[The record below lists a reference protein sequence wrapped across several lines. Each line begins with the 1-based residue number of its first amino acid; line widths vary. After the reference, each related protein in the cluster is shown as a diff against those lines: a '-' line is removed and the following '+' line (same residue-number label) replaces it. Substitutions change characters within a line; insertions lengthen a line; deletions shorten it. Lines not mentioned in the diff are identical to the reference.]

1 MSNRLYAWVLA
12 ITVLLGVALSAAMIA
27 YTVDAY
33 KHSSIVH
40 YIASE
45 RW

>member
-1 MSNRLYAWVLA
+1 MSNKVYAWVLA
-12 ITVLLGVALSAAMIA
+12 IVILLGVASSVAMMV

-33 KHSSIVH
+33 EHSSIVH

>member
-1 MSNRLYAWVLA
+1 MSNKVYAWVLA
-12 ITVLLGVALSAAMIA
+12 VTLLLCVVGTVAMIL

-33 KHSSIVH
+33 EHSSIVH

>member
-1 MSNRLYAWVLA
+1 MSNKVYAWVLA
-12 ITVLLGVALSAAMIA
+12 VTVLLGAAMSVAMIL

-33 KHSSIVH
+33 EHSSIVH